1 MPISKNDSKGIKTIS
16 RGIDFSEM
24 LTVLFVG
31 LKLTGYVNWSWF
43 WVISPLL
50 IEFGISLLII
60 LIVEIYEWHFK

>member
-1 MPISKNDSKGIKTIS
+1 MPISKNNSKGIKTIS

>member
-1 MPISKNDSKGIKTIS
+1 MSISKNDSKGIKTIS